1 MTLLIILLF
10 LAGAGLFVYSFF
22 AKDYQSEVDTQV
34 SNVQINL
41 MREINQLKD
50 KLKEVKEGGVKR
62 G

>member
-10 LAGAGLFVYSFF
+10 LASTGLFVYSFF

-50 KLKEVKEGGVKR
+50 QIKETKEGGVKR

>member
-10 LAGAGLFVYSFF
+10 LASAGLFIYSFF
-22 AKDYQSEVDTQV
+22 AKDYQSEVTEQV
-34 SNVQINL
+34 SNVQINM